1 MKSTF
6 YASVAAAALL
16 VGFAAPSH
24 AMLILQVSDGITTD
38 TITDPGNTG
47 ADTFSG
53 AIGGFGFNVVTGT
66 SMPMIGTSEQAIL
79 DLNSVD
85 ITSRGSSGG
94 TLTFKLTD
102 TDYVGGTG
110 IIHFLDAVGGTLSGA
125 GSSYSVSTFMDCGNT
140 AFGTGT
146 ALTSQTFSGSSF
158 SGGQDAFVSACHGD
172 YSLTQLASLTLPG
185 GAIYSGDSNLAVPEP
200 STIALF
206 GAGLLGLGFAL
217 RRKTGL
223 SMAAAA

>member
-6 YASVAAAALL
+6 YAGVAAAALL

-24 AMLILQVSDGITTD
+24 AMLILKVSDGTTTD
-38 TITDPGNTG
+38 TLTDLGNTG
-47 ADTFSG
+47 ALTFSG
-53 AIGGFGFNVVTGT
+53 AVGAFGFNVITGT
-66 SMPMIGTSEQAIL
+66 STPMIGTATLPIL

-85 ITSRGSSGG
+85 ITSRGGSGG
-94 TLTFKLTD
+94 TLTFQLTD
-102 TDYVGGTG
+102 TEYIGGIGTT
-110 IIHFLDAVGGTLSGA
+110 HFLESVGGTLGGT

-146 ALTSQTFSGSSF
+146 ELTSQTFTGSSF
-158 SGGQDAFVSACHGD
+158 SGNQNAYATSCLGN

-185 GAIYSGDSNLAVPEP
+185 GAIYSGDSNLSVPEP

-206 GAGLLGLGFAL
+206 GAGLLGLGFAM
-217 RRKTGL
+217 RRKG
-223 SMAAAA
+223 SAPIAAAA